1 MIKVVSGQE
10 AIWTENFFIVSCVN
24 LCIFLSFQM
33 IFPVLPLYIK
43 SLGGNDSIIGLVMGI
58 FTISTLIARPVS
70 GILLDRVGK
79 KVVLLIGL
87 VIFSLMVFMYGV
99 VSSILMIIV
108 IRLIHGFGWGFSG
121 TATATIA
128 SEIIP
133 KSRFA
138 EGMGYFSLSNGLAMA
153 FGPAVGIYISSV
165 HGMRSV
171 FYVAAVLAALSFVL
185 GFFIKCKRHK
195 HSLRKRLKAELY
207 EKSAIKAAVLMY
219 FLIFTLGSIV
229 SYLPLYAYSKGIENI
244 GVFFSVYAVIILI
257 TRPLIGKV
265 IDRFGLEITMI
276 PSFLLIVAAII
287 TLSVSSSLYEFLG
300 VAVLYGIG
308 FGSLQT
314 TLQTMAVRD
323 VPHYRLGAANATLF
337 SGLDLGM
344 GTGVMILGVVANYW
358 GYRDMYLFTLI
369 PMTLS
374 ILFYV
379 FYVRKRLKQSTLTKP
394 CHK

>member
-1 MIKVVSGQE
+1 MSKTVQAKE
-10 AIWTENFFIVSCVN
+10 TIWTKNFFIVSCVN
-24 LCIFLSFQM
+24 LFIFLSFQM

-43 SLGGNDSIIGLVMGI
+43 DLGGNDSIIGLVMGI
-58 FTISTLIARPVS
+58 FTVSTLIARPIS
-70 GILLDRVGK
+70 GLLLDKVGK
-79 KVVLLIGL
+79 RNVLLIGL
-87 VIFSLMVFMYGV
+87 SIFTAMVYMYGV
-99 VSSILMIIV
+99 VSSILLIIV

-153 FGPAVGIYISSV
+153 FGPAVGIYLSSV
-165 HGMRSV
+165 HGIHSV
-171 FYVAAVLAALSFVL
+171 FYVAAALALFSFVI
-185 GFFIKCKRHK
+185 GFFIKCKPKK
-195 HSLRKRLKAELY
+195 HSLSKHLKAELY

-229 SYLPLYAYSKGIENI
+229 SYLPLYAYSKGIDNI
-244 GVFFSVYAVIILI
+244 GIFFTLYALTILI
-257 TRPLIGKV
+257 TRPMVGKI
-265 IDRFGLEITMI
+265 IDRFNVKITMM
-276 PSFLLIVAAII
+276 PSFMLIIAAII
-287 TLSVSSSLYEFLG
+287 FLTQASTLYGFLG
-300 VAVLYGIG
+300 VAVLYGMG

-344 GTGVMILGVVANYW
+344 GTGVMTLGVVANYW
-358 GYRDMYLFTLI
+358 GYRNMYLFTLI
-369 PMTLS
+369 PMFLS
-374 ILFYV
+374 MLFYL
-379 FYVRKRLKQSTLTKP
+379 FYVRKRLRPSTLIKS
-394 CHK
+394 HKK